1 MNQQDRQHLLAEQK
15 FLREQLATLP
25 ESAKLTRMSD
35 ESRLQAIESQLKQV
49 PVDEQAPAR
58 VQLTFNGRPVIGS
71 YGIFADFG
79 MKAVNSFTEA
89 VSAMAASMQ
98 APLAST
104 GPIPNREQHQLLITN
119 TALGSFGFELEEYR
133 TQKLLSEEDSPV
145 AQALAQT
152 RDLLQGTLGGTDE
165 DLADFV
171 SETNLRA
178 LEKIRGFL
186 QVLADNEAVCT
197 LQYRERSVRFTDV
210 GQIRKSLERLSLD
223 NLSETEEILYGEFH
237 GLLPKSRSF
246 EFGLAELD
254 SKVITGKVSVGI
266 KDAESLNQHLYKHVK
281 VKMLVT
287 RIGGVRPRYV
297 LLELPQWNDINST
310 NNTGT

>member
-1 MNQQDRQHLLAEQK
+1 MNQQDRLHLLAEQK

-35 ESRLQAIESQLKQV
+35 ESRLHTIEEKLRQM
-49 PVDEQAPAR
+49 PADEQAPAR

-89 VSAMAASMQ
+89 VSAMAASIQ

-119 TALGSFGFELEEYR
+119 TALGSFGFELEEYL
-133 TQKLLSEEDSPV
+133 TQKLITDEDSPV
-145 AQALAQT
+145 AQALSKT

-165 DLADFV
+165 EFADFV
-171 SETNLRA
+171 SETDLRA

-186 QVLADNEAVCT
+186 QILADNEAVCT

-210 GQIRKSLERLSLD
+210 GQIRKSLERLSQD
-223 NLSETEEILYGEFH
+223 NLSESEEILYGEFH
-237 GLLPKSRSF
+237 GLLPKSRNF
-246 EFGLAELD
+246 EFDLAEQEG
-254 SKVITGKVSVGI
+254 KIITGKVSISI
-266 KDAESLNQHLYKHVK
+266 KDAESLNQHLYQHVE
-281 VKMLVT
+281 VKMMVT
-287 RIGGVRPRYV
+287 RIGGIRPRYV
-297 LLELPQWNDINST
+297 LLELPHWEDT
-310 NNTGT
+310 K